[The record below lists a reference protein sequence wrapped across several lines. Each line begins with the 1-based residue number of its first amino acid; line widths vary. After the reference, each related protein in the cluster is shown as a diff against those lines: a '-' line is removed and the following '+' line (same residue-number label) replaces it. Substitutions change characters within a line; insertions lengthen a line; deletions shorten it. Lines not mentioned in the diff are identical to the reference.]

1 MEDVSRGSGY
11 IATKTVI
18 STPSSSASL
27 ITLPLELIIETIGFA
42 KLSKSRRGIYFE
54 DRNSLRAMSRVCKL
68 FRVFTIPDLFKT
80 VCRTVNENEIHHKLQ
95 AIEGNALILGSIRH
109 LSLCTQGPEWPPTK
123 WRDDYDPSIIPCSR
137 TTAALL
143 VKILRKITPEE
154 VCLTFKCGNK
164 SMVAFFRAE
173 LGKQKACLQSVRVL
187 TYPSS
192 ITISFIPQTFP
203 NLRYLSLELNGS
215 PMHTAGLRIIAP
227 KLTTL
232 ATLELYKA
240 HWKCDDLKEVV
251 KLFPSI
257 NYLLIDGELK
267 CTRVSDIIP
276 ILKHLNHLE
285 KLAVTEIP
293 VVYPPRGL
301 SGEALQ
307 ARIKA
312 LRANHLD
319 RESSATNA
327 TRFFRQCKSLTALLL
342 KCDTGSRVY
351 RSVGQSR
358 DVIRVKSK
366 NANDSGLG
374 SIKKGW
380 PVINK
385 AA

>member
-1 MEDVSRGSGY
+1 
-11 IATKTVI
+11 
-18 STPSSSASL
+18 
-27 ITLPLELIIETIGFA
+27 
-42 KLSKSRRGIYFE
+42 
-54 DRNSLRAMSRVCKL
+54 MSRVCKL
-68 FRVFTIPDLFKT
+68 FRVFTISDLFKT
-80 VCRTVNENEIHHKLQ
+80 VRRTVNENEIHSQLQ
-95 AIEGNALILGSIRH
+95 AIKGNALILGSIRH

-123 WRDDYDPSIIPCSR
+123 WRNDYDPSIIPCSR
-137 TTAALL
+137 STAALL
-143 VKILRKITPEE
+143 VKVLCKTTPEE
-154 VCLTFKCGNK
+154 VRLTFKCGNK

-192 ITISFIPQTFP
+192 TTISFIPQTFQ
-203 NLRYLSLELNGS
+203 NLRCLSLDLNGS
-215 PMHTAGLRIIAP
+215 PMHTAGLRIVAP
-227 KLTTL
+227 KLKNL

-240 HWKCDDLKEVV
+240 HWKCDDLEEVV

-267 CTRVSDIIP
+267 FTRVSDVIP

-285 KLAVTEIP
+285 KLAMTEIP

-301 SGEALQ
+301 SGQALQ
-307 ARIKA
+307 ARIKE
-312 LRANHLD
+312 LRANHFN

-327 TRFFRQCKSLTALLL
+327 ARFFRQCKSLKALLL
-342 KCDTGSRVY
+342 KCDKGSRVY
-351 RSVGQSR
+351 QSVGQSR

-366 NANDSGLG
+366 NANNSGLG
-374 SIKKGW
+374 LIKKGW